1 MADIQLTEDEFLSIL
16 RANAGL
22 FARTARAITE
32 TYGINYSRQAVRDR
46 ALNYKDVLEEIQEEG
61 LDTAEFGMRELLVD
75 PDKEIKF
82 KSCKYVLGTLG
93 KKRGY
98 VERTEVNQVDTEG
111 NSIQP
116 VINITVV
123 QPKTP
128 DSSSPIAE

>member
-46 ALNYKDVLEEIQEEG
+46 ALNYKELLEEIHEDG
-61 LDTAEFGMRELLVD
+61 VDSAEFGMRELSVD

-82 KSCKYVLGTLG
+82 KACKYILGTLG

-98 VERTEVNQVDTEG
+98 VERQEIAPVDTDG
-111 NSIQP
+111 NNIQP
-116 VINITVV
+116 TININIV
-123 QPKTP
+123 QPATK
-128 DSSSPIAE
+128 